1 MLVLGLLF
9 SVLFNL
15 SSQQTCGE
23 APAECWTDMARKLC
37 EAVSQPTTTLAG
49 RSFNPS
55 KIKHLIDRGKKSKS
69 IFTACSPA
77 MESFEMMIQGI
88 CNGLFGA
95 EYSGSS
101 TAASCVGSGG
111 SCYDSASGASYACCS
126 GLSCIP
132 STYHGGGVC
141 AGK

>member
-1 MLVLGLLF
+1 MGLQRDSKMLVFGLLF

-23 APAECWTDMARKLC
+23 APAECWTDLAMKLC
-37 EAVSQPTTTLAG
+37 EAVSQPTTTVVG
-49 RSFNPS
+49 RSFNPTC
-55 KIKHLIDRGKKSKS
+55 D
-69 IFTACSPA
+69 PA
-77 MESFEMMIQGI
+77 MESFGMMIQGI

-95 EYSGSS
+95 EYSASS
-101 TAASCVGSGG
+101 TGASCVASGG
-111 SCYDSASGASYACCS
+111 SCYDSASGATFPCCS

-132 STYHGGGVC
+132 SVYYGGGVC